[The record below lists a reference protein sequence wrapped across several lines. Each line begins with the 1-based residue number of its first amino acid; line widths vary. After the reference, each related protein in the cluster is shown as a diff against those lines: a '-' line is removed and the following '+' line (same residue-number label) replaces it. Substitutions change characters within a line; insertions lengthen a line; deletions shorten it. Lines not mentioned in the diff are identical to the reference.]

1 MGGTRVKVGII
12 GAGAL
17 ELPHALTHA
26 AILLHAI
33 AHNEAA
39 NRPPLVPVCKVLGG
53 ATASGALAAFVRN
66 VGAPVSLKELSLVES
81 DLDRA
86 TSLIEPEFFWNPEKV
101 TSAVIRRF
109 LQQAL
114 EGFPA
119 DCSNSINSKGKSH
132 GN

>member
-1 MGGTRVKVGII
+1 VKVGII

-26 AILLHAI
+26 AILPHAI

-66 VGAPVSLKELSLVES
+66 VGAPVSLKGLGLVES

-86 TSLIEPEFFWNPEKV
+86 TSLNRTRIFLEPGEGNVSGHSTFLAA
-101 TSAVIRRF
+101 SLGRR
-109 LQQAL
+109 
-114 EGFPA
+114 PR
-119 DCSNSINSKGKSH
+119 
-132 GN
+132 